1 MLALLAAE
9 GGPVSQERLV
19 NELWRDRPP
28 IAARK
33 ALQTSVWRLR
43 SVLPRGV
50 VVNGLGGY
58 ELPVDG
64 ELDIARFERLVLDG
78 GEALARSDVER
89 ARRVSVRRSR
99 CGTENPS
106 PEAHPQ
112 RLFRLA
118 PRGMSSSGAAPSRGN
133 WTWRS
138 ASAVTLK
145 WSASSSTMC
154 VPTGYVSG
162 SGRCSPWRS
171 TDADARRRRYR
182 PASGRAR
189 SWGVTNL

>member
-64 ELDIARFERLVLDG
+64 ELDIARFERLVCSM
-78 GEALARSDVER
+78 GEKPWLEVMSNGPGVFRSGDRAV
-89 ARRVSVRRSR
+89 ARRTLRRKRTHRDSSGSCLVVCR
-99 CGTENPS
+99 A
-106 PEAHPQ
+106 PEPRRRGATG
-112 RLFRLA
+112 RGA
-118 PRGMSSSGAAPSRGN
+118 PRRPSR
-133 WTWRS
+133 
-138 ASAVTLK
+138 
-145 WSASSSTMC
+145 
-154 VPTGYVSG
+154 
-162 SGRCSPWRS
+162 
-171 TDADARRRRYR
+171 
-182 PASGRAR
+182 
-189 SWGVTNL
+189 